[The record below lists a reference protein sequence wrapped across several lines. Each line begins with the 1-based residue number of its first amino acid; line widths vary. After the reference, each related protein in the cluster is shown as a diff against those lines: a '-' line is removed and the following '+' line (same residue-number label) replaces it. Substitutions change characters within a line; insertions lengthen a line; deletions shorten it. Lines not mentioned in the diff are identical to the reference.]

1 MSVLWL
7 SHSVNRG
14 SLVPDST
21 RKSFPESLLNVV
33 AADTV
38 IHVFRITFERGG
50 DHGYIRTSNLYAICW
65 QNGRSN

>member
-7 SHSVNRG
+7 SHSVNRE

-33 AADTV
+33 AADKV
-38 IHVFRITFERGG
+38 VHVV
-50 DHGYIRTSNLYAICW
+50 
-65 QNGRSN
+65 